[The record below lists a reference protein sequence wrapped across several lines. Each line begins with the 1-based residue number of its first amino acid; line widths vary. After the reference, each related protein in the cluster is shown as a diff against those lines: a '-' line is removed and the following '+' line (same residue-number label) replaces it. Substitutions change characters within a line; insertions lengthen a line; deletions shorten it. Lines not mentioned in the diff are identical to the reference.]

1 MNPAAA
7 DNWFSRAVSK
17 MVGKTPF
24 AIAGGGKEMTRSPEG
39 PAGAGQFP
47 STHWSIVLQARDR
60 ASPQA
65 DEALAELCR
74 AYWYPLYAYIRH
86 RAGSADQ
93 AQDLTQEFFARLLE
107 KHFLGA
113 VDRDK
118 GRFRAFLLA
127 CCRHF
132 LANERDRERAQKRG
146 GGRPVLSLDFATAEE
161 RYLREPAHDVTA
173 ERLFERR
180 WALTLL
186 EQTLG
191 QLEAE
196 YRRDGKHGLYEQLHG
211 TLIGGESTPYT
222 QVGAV
227 LGMSE
232 SAVKKA
238 AQRLRHRYREVLRE
252 RICSTV
258 DDPAHADDEI
268 RSLFVALRP

>member
-1 MNPAAA
+1 M
-7 DNWFSRAVSK
+7 
-17 MVGKTPF
+17 
-24 AIAGGGKEMTRSPEG
+24 EMTRSTEDSAS
-39 PAGAGQFP
+39 AGRFP
-47 STHWSIVLQARDR
+47 STHRSVILQARDR
-60 ASPQA
+60 ASPRA

-74 AYWYPLYAYIRH
+74 AYWYPLYAYVRH

-93 AQDLTQEFFARLLE
+93 AQDLTQEFFSRLLE
-107 KHFLGA
+107 KSFLGA

-132 LANERDRERAQKRG
+132 LSNERDRERAQKRG
-146 GGRPVLSLDFATAEE
+146 GGRTSLSLDFTSAEE
-161 RYLREPAHDVTA
+161 RYLREPAHDLTA

-186 EQTLG
+186 DQTLG

-196 YRRDGKHGLYEQLHG
+196 YLRRGKQALYEQLHG
-211 TLIGGESTPYT
+211 TLIGDESTPYT

-232 SAVKKA
+232 SAV
-238 AQRLRHRYREVLRE
+238 
-252 RICSTV
+252 
-258 DDPAHADDEI
+258 
-268 RSLFVALRP
+268 

>member
-1 MNPAAA
+1 MLG
-7 DNWFSRAVSK
+7 K
-17 MVGKTPF
+17 MPF
-24 AIAGGGKEMTRSPEG
+24 AIIAGGKEMTHSAEG
-39 PAGAGQFP
+39 AAGAGQFP
-47 STHWSIVLQARDR
+47 STHWSVVLQARNR
-60 ASPQA
+60 TSPRA

-86 RAGSADQ
+86 RSASGDQ

-107 KHFLGA
+107 KPFLDT

-146 GGRPVLSLDFATAEE
+146 GGRPALSLDFATAEE

-196 YRRDGKHGLYEQLHG
+196 YLQGGKQALYEQLHG
-211 TLIGGESTPYT
+211 TLIGDVSTPYT
-222 QVGAV
+222 QIGAV
-227 LGMSE
+227 LGM
-232 SAVKKA
+232 
-238 AQRLRHRYREVLRE
+238 
-252 RICSTV
+252 
-258 DDPAHADDEI
+258 
-268 RSLFVALRP
+268 